1 MTSSISP
8 SEIYRQRCE
17 RYGAERDRLQRHS
30 NRNGDLN
37 LALVLAALVA
47 LGAAALWTHPTLYWL
62 ATILGVGFVVSFI
75 HHDRLKGRLARAATR
90 YDLNSEGLHRLARNW
105 SALPN
110 PLSVEPPPTDDDAL
124 DPYTVA
130 DLDLLG
136 PASLGHLLGTPNTP
150 VGQTTLR
157 AWILHPA
164 TPDTVDRRQR
174 AVDELAPLVDLR
186 EEVGLRGRL
195 MGQSQADFEAFIAW
209 AERPGWLH
217 SRPWLIWLVR
227 LLTVITLGLGVAYG
241 LGQPVY
247 PALIAVFI
255 LNLALMGTAGRRV
268 AAEINAVMA
277 RQGIF
282 HAYAEMF
289 QLLETQPLTAPALRH
304 LQSQLRAGDLGADEQ
319 MRRLGRLMPL
329 VEIRRWVF
337 FFFVEWATL
346 WSFHALWLLENW
358 RRDAGDHVRSWLIA
372 LGEAEALIALATLRH
387 DHPAWVFPQMRAG
400 AEVQLDAHN
409 LAHPLLPPAR
419 AVGNDVTVGPPGTF
433 LLVTGSNM
441 SGKSTLLR
449 ALGVNTVLAQMGGPV
464 SAAGMRLPTL
474 TVASSMRVQDSLSQ
488 GVSYFMAEL
497 RRLKEIV
504 DRVDAHRDQPDRPI
518 LYLLDE
524 ILQGTNTGER
534 QIAARRIILHLVR
547 QGAIGAVSTHDLT
560 LADTPAV
567 AAASVPVHFSER
579 FERTPDGP
587 TMTFDYQLRPGI
599 ATSTNALKLMEVV
612 GLPLEDR

>member
-1 MTSSISP
+1 MASTPI
-8 SEIYRQRCE
+8 EIYRQRCE
-17 RYGAERDRLQRHS
+17 RYGAERDQLQRRS

-37 LALVLAALVA
+37 LLLVLAALVA
-47 LGAAALWTHPTLYWL
+47 LAAAALWTHPILYGL
-62 ATILGVGFVVSFI
+62 AAILGVGFVVSFI
-75 HHDRLKGRLARAATR
+75 HHDRLKGRLARASTR
-90 YDLNSEGLHRLARNW
+90 YDLNNEGLHRLARDW
-105 SALPN
+105 STLPN
-110 PLSVEPPPTDDDAL
+110 PLAIEPSPADDAAL
-124 DPYTVA
+124 DPYTIA

-157 AWILHPA
+157 AWLLYPA
-164 TPDTVDRRQR
+164 TPDTVEQRQR
-174 AVDELAPLVDLR
+174 AVDELAPLVDFR

-209 AERPGWLH
+209 AERSGWLH
-217 SRPWLIWLVR
+217 SRPWLIWLAR

-247 PALIAVFI
+247 PALIVALIV
-255 LNLALMGTAGRRV
+255 NLALVGTAGRRV
-268 AAEINAVMA
+268 AEEINAVMA

-282 HAYAEMF
+282 HAYAEIF
-289 QLLETQPLTAPALRH
+289 HLLEAQPLSAPALRA
-304 LQSQLRAGDLGADEQ
+304 LQGELRAGDLGADEQ

-358 RRDAGDHVRSWLIA
+358 RRDAGDHVRSWLMA
-372 LGEAEALIALATLRH
+372 LGETEALIALATLRH
-387 DHPAWVFPQMRAG
+387 DHPAWVFPQLTAG
-400 AEVQLDAHN
+400 ETRLDGRD
-409 LAHPLLPPAR
+409 LAHPLLPPDR
-419 AVGNDVTVGPPGTF
+419 AVGNNVSVGPPGTF
-433 LLVTGSNM
+433 LLITGSNM

-464 SAAGMRLPTL
+464 CAAEMRLPAAL

-497 RRLKEIV
+497 RRIKEIV
-504 DRVDAHRDQPDRPI
+504 DHVDAHRDQPDRPI

-534 QIAARRIILHLVR
+534 QIAARRIILHLVGN
-547 QGAIGAVSTHDLT
+547 GAIGAVSTHDLT
-560 LADTPAV
+560 LADAPAI
-567 AAASVPVHFSER
+567 AAAAVPVHFSER
-579 FERTPDGP
+579 FERTPDSP
-587 TMTFDYQLRPGI
+587 TMTFDYQLRPGV

>member
-1 MTSSISP
+1 MDSNPTQ
-8 SEIYRQRCE
+8 IYRQRCE
-17 RYGAERDRLQRHS
+17 TFGAERDLLQRRS

-37 LALVLAALVA
+37 LILVLAALVA
-47 LGAAALWTHPTLYWL
+47 LVAAAFLAQPVLYWL
-62 ATILGVGFVVSFI
+62 AAILGVGFVVSFI
-75 HHDRLKGRLARAATR
+75 HHDRLRGRLARVSTR
-90 YDLNSEGLHRLARNW
+90 FDLNNEGRHRLARNW

-110 PLSVEPPPTDDDAL
+110 PLPLDPPPADDVAL

-136 PASLGHLLGTPNTP
+136 SASLGHLLGTPNTP
-150 VGQTTLR
+150 IGQATLR
-157 AWILHPA
+157 SWILHPA
-164 TPDTVDRRQR
+164 SPDVVDQRQH
-174 AVDELAPLVDLR
+174 AVDELAPFVDFR

-195 MGQSQADFEAFIAW
+195 MGQTQTDFEAFIAW

-217 SRPWLIWLVR
+217 SRPWLIWLAR
-227 LLTVITLGLGVAYG
+227 TLTVITLGLAVAYG

-247 PALIAVFI
+247 PVLVGVLI

-268 AAEINAVMA
+268 SAEINAVMA

-282 HAYAEMF
+282 HAYAEIF
-289 QLLETQPLTAPALRH
+289 QLLEAQPVTAQALRH

-337 FFFVEWATL
+337 FFFVEWPTL

-358 RRDAGDHVRSWLIA
+358 RRDAGDHVRSWLTA

-387 DHPAWVFPQMRAG
+387 DHPLWVFPHLTAG
-400 AEVQLDAHN
+400 ETRMDGRD
-409 LAHPLLPPAR
+409 LAHPLLPPDR
-419 AVGNDVTVGPPGTF
+419 AVGNNVTVGPPGTF

-464 SAAGMRLPTL
+464 CAAEMHLPATL

-504 DRVDAHRDQPDRPI
+504 DRVDAHQDQPDRPI
-518 LYLLDE
+518 LFLLDE

-534 QIAARRIILHLVR
+534 QIAARRIILHLVES
-547 QGAIGAVSTHDLT
+547 GAIGAVSTHDLT
-560 LADTPAV
+560 LADAPAI
-567 AAASVPVHFSER
+567 AAAAVPVHFSER
-579 FERTPDGP
+579 FERSADGP

-612 GLPLEDR
+612 GLPMEDC